1 MCRLL
6 LVLCFSFQS
15 RGHDCLQFTA
25 EGIKAQ
31 RDTSLDGSSKG
42 IDDGRIRF

>member
-6 LVLCFSFQS
+6 LVLCFIFQS
-15 RGHDCLQFTA
+15 RGHDCLQFTV

-42 IDDGRIRF
+42 SDDGRIRF